1 MINPNIKLNP
11 DLFDQSKL
19 EMKPTRDGFGSG
31 LVAAA
36 TADVNVVGL
45 TADLAESTRMEA
57 FQKQFPERFIEVGV
71 AEQNMVTVASGL
83 ANYGKIPFVTS
94 YASFSP
100 GRNWEQIRTTIALNN
115 VPVKVVGCHAGLT
128 VGPDGATHQM
138 LEDISL
144 MRAMPNMIVVAPA
157 DANEAERATLAIAKN
172 AKPSYLRLGREKT
185 PVFTT
190 NETPF
195 EIGKAI
201 TLYEVESPDVGI
213 IACGNMVYPAMLAA
227 QELGNEGINATVIN
241 LHTIKPIDRNA
252 IVAIA
257 KSAGAIVT
265 AEEHQIMGGMGSA
278 IAEVL
283 AEEFPVP
290 IEFVGMRDEFGQSG
304 KPDELMKH
312 YKLDKEGIMVAA
324 RDAVRRK

>member
-1 MINPNIKLNP
+1 MLNPTAKLNP
-11 DLFDQSKL
+11 DLFDQPKL
-19 EMKPTRDGFGSG
+19 EMKPTRDGFGVG
-31 LVAAA
+31 LVEAGKAN
-36 TADVNVVGL
+36 VNVVGL
-45 TADLAESTRMEA
+45 TADLSESTRMEA
-57 FQKQFPERFIEVGV
+57 FQKMFPERFIEMGV
-71 AEQNMVTVASGL
+71 AEQNLATVASGL
-83 ANYGKIPFVTS
+83 ANYGKIPFITS

-115 VPVKVVGCHAGLT
+115 VPVKVIGCHAGLT

-138 LEDISL
+138 LEDIAL
-144 MRAMPNMIVVAPA
+144 MRSMPNMIVVVPA
-157 DANEAERATLAIAKN
+157 DANEANRATRAVAEN
-172 AKPSYLRLGREKT
+172 GKPSYLRLGREKT

-190 NETPF
+190 DATSF

-201 TLYEVESPDVGI
+201 TVFENTSPDVGI
-213 IACGNMVYPAMLAA
+213 IACGNMVYPAILAA

-241 LHTIKPIDRNA
+241 LHTIKPIDRDA
-252 IVAIA
+252 IIAIA

-278 IAEVL
+278 VAEVL
-283 AEEFPVP
+283 VEEFPVP
-290 IEFVGMRDEFGQSG
+290 VEFVGMRDAFGQSG
-304 KPDELMKH
+304 KPDELMKF

>member
-1 MINPNIKLNP
+1 MINPILKLNSE
-11 DLFDQSKL
+11 LFDQSKL
-19 EMKPTRDGFGSG
+19 DMKPTRDGFGSG
-31 LVAAA
+31 LVAAGM
-36 TADVNVVGL
+36 ADVNVVGL

-57 FQKQFPERFIEVGV
+57 FQKMFPERFIEVGV

-138 LEDISL
+138 LEDIAL
-144 MRAMPNMIVVAPA
+144 MRSMPNMIVVVPS
-157 DANEAERATLAIAKN
+157 DANEAHRATLAIAKN
-172 AKPSYLRLGREKT
+172 GKPSYLRLGRDKT

-190 NETPF
+190 DETPF
-195 EIGKAI
+195 EIGKSI
-201 TLYEVESPDVGI
+201 TVYENENPDVGI
-213 IACGNMVYPAMLAA
+213 IACGNMVYPAMMAA

-241 LHTIKPIDRNA
+241 LHTIKPIDRTA

-257 KSAGAIVT
+257 KSTGAIVT

-278 IAEVL
+278 VAEVL

-312 YKLDKEGIMVAA
+312 YKLDKDGIMVAA
-324 RDAVRRK
+324 RDVVRRK

>member
-1 MINPNIKLNP
+1 MINPNVKLNP

-157 DANEAERATLAIAKN
+157 DANEAHRATLAIAQN
-172 AKPSYLRLGREKT
+172 GKPSYLRLGREKT

-290 IEFVGMRDEFGQSG
+290 IEFVGMRDQFGQSG

-312 YKLDKEGIMVAA
+312 YKLDKEGIMVAC
-324 RDAVRRK
+324 RDAARRK